1 MTRTL
6 GTLPQTHIS
15 TRYWILNNKLMKSRE
30 NLFFNNRKSFP
41 HRGLFPTGTPFL
53 TMRKVLVNFYDL
65 LMFFQLLLL
74 LCHPSQVRAGWRG
87 GMLFRNRCA
96 DIQGTFKP
104 FIVLLSI
111 QGFCVL
117 YFPLFHLFSNT
128 IRFNF
133 LKSYDLRL

>member
-1 MTRTL
+1 M
-6 GTLPQTHIS
+6 
-15 TRYWILNNKLMKSRE
+15 
-30 NLFFNNRKSFP
+30 
-41 HRGLFPTGTPFL
+41 GTPFL
-53 TMRKVLVNFYDL
+53 TMRKVLVNFYGL
-65 LMFFQLLLL
+65 LMFFQLLLP
-74 LCHPSQVRAGWRG
+74 LCHPSQVGAGWHGR
-87 GMLFRNRCA
+87 MQFRNRCA

-104 FIVLLSI
+104 VIVLLSI